1 MNEVKLDNKAFDSIV
16 EEYGKA
22 IFNAAF
28 RIVNDYE
35 DAMDITQNT
44 FIKVYERLDRY
55 DPSHDIFSWLYKI
68 AVNEAITVARRRS
81 RTVELDDETCVQFR
95 NPETEYMQNETSA
108 HLQQALMELSLDYR
122 TVLILRHFHG
132 LSYEAI
138 GAVLGIPEKTVKSRL
153 FTGRTLLRNSLL
165 AMGYAP

>member
-1 MNEVKLDNKAFDSIV
+1 MQEVKRDSKAFESIV

-44 FIKVYERLDRY
+44 FIKVYERADRY

-68 AVNEAITVARRRS
+68 AVNEAITVARRRN
-81 RTVELDDETCVQFR
+81 RTVELNDETCIQFR
-95 NPETEYMQNETSA
+95 NPETEYVQNETSA
-108 HLQQALMELSLDYR
+108 HLQRALMKLSLDYR

-138 GAVLGIPEKTVKSRL
+138 GDIVGIPEKTVKSRL
-153 FTGRTLLRNSLL
+153 FTGRRLLRDSLL
-165 AMGYAP
+165 ALGYAP

>member
-1 MNEVKLDNKAFDSIV
+1 MEEKLDNKAFDAIV
-16 EEYGKA
+16 GEYGKA

-55 DPSHDIFSWLYKI
+55 DPSRNIFNWLYKI
-68 AVNEAITVARRRS
+68 AVNEAISVARRKTRA
-81 RTVELDDETCVQFR
+81 TELDEKTCVQFK
-95 NPETEYMQNETSA
+95 NPETEYIQNETSA
-108 HLQQALMELSLDYR
+108 HIQRALMQLSLDYR
-122 TVLILRHFHG
+122 TVLILRHFQG

-138 GAVLGIPEKTVKSRL
+138 GGILGIPVKTVKSRL
-153 FTGRTLLRNSLL
+153 FTGRMLLRDSLV
-165 AMGYAP
+165 AMGYTP

>member
-16 EEYGKA
+16 EEHGKA

>member
-1 MNEVKLDNKAFDSIV
+1 MREVKLDKKAFGSIV

-44 FIKVYERLDRY
+44 FIKAYERADKY
-55 DPSHDIFSWLYKI
+55 DPSHDVFSWLYKI
-68 AVNEAITVARRRS
+68 AVNEAINVARRNS
-81 RTVELDDETCVQFR
+81 RAVELDDDMCVQSR
-95 NPETEYMQNETSA
+95 NPETEYIQNETSVR
-108 HLQQALMELSLDYR
+108 LQKALMGLSLDYR
-122 TVLILRHFHG
+122 TVLILRHFQG

-138 GAVLGIPEKTVKSRL
+138 SGILGIPVKTVKSRL
-153 FTGRTLLRNSLL
+153 FSGRRLRRDSLV
-165 AMGYAP
+165 AMGYTP

>member
-16 EEYGKA
+16 EEHGKA

-81 RTVELDDETCVQFR
+81 RTVELDNETCVQFR

-108 HLQQALMELSLDYR
+108 HLQRALMELSLDYR

>member
-16 EEYGKA
+16 EEHGKA

-108 HLQQALMELSLDYR
+108 HLQRALMELSLDYR